1 MAERVQKVLARGGLG
16 SRREIEA
23 WIKEGRVRI
32 NGVRAQLGDQIAADD
47 RITIDGRPVAPKRLQ
62 TPSSQVILYHKPAGE
77 VCTRRDP
84 EGRPTVFRAL
94 PRPSQGRW
102 ISVGRLDINTSGLL
116 LLTTDGELANRLLHP
131 SQRLEREYA
140 VRVLGSVE
148 EAMLERLQKGV
159 KLEDGPARF
168 TRILEA
174 GGEGANHWY
183 HVILQEGRKREVRR
197 LWESQGVQVSRLIR
211 IRFGSVILP
220 PGMRAGHWRWLEPSL
235 LRALLETV
243 GMEPTVARRQAPRKG
258 GKGSRHR
265 ARVR

>member
-1 MAERVQKVLARGGLG
+1 MTERVQKVLARGGLG

-23 WIKEGRVRI
+23 WIKEGRIRI

-47 RITIDGRPVAPKRLQ
+47 RITVDGRRIAPKRLQ
-62 TPSSQVILYHKPAGE
+62 PPNSQVILYYKPAGE

-94 PRPSQGRW
+94 PRPPQGRW
-102 ISVGRLDINTSGLL
+102 VSVGRLDINTSGLL

-131 SQRLEREYA
+131 SQCLEREYA
-140 VRVLGSVE
+140 VRVLGSVA
-148 EAMLERLQKGV
+148 EATLERLQKGV
-159 KLEDGPARF
+159 KLEDGLARF
-168 TRILEA
+168 TQISEA

-183 HVILQEGRKREVRR
+183 HVVLEEGRKREVRR

-211 IRFGSVILP
+211 IRFGPVTLP

-235 LRALLETV
+235 LRALLEAV
-243 GMEPTVARRQAPRKG
+243 GMEPAARRQVTRKQ
-258 GKGSRHR
+258 GKGRKH
-265 ARVR
+265 RVR